1 MDNIH
6 VLKRGKAKEV
16 EMLNVKLLGSESE
29 NVSLSWVC
37 QERESSYDI
46 WQGFPLTK
54 QLSVALIFLKA
65 PVDLE
70 LAPCP

>member
-16 EMLNVKLLGSESE
+16 KMLNVKLLGPENE

-37 QERESSYDI
+37 QESESSYDI
-46 WQGFPLTK
+46 WQWFPLTK
-54 QLSVALIFLKA
+54 QLPVALIFIKA

-70 LAPCP
+70 LTPCP

>member
-16 EMLNVKLLGSESE
+16 KMLNVKLLGPENE

-37 QERESSYDI
+37 QESESSYDI
-46 WQGFPLTK
+46 WQRFPLTK
-54 QLSVALIFLKA
+54 QLPVALIFIKA

-70 LAPCP
+70 LTPCP